1 MQPGELTIVLNREL
15 QKHLAKT
22 FNDFQTWT
30 RQAVKDVINEEGALT
45 CREAIVYSPPLDG
58 GNGRQH
64 SGGGKGDKPIA
75 KRWGEFA
82 VAADVTTVVT
92 EDSKSLAAS
101 VNSRSNPFDKFMKW
115 KRGKPPKGSGFLDKV
130 WRDQNVQRAYARAR
144 NVLRKWNGTR
154 NHQVIGNQAAL
165 KQLHEN
171 ARRLY
176 RGRIRKNGGRDIEG
190 KLKGYGWRFADA
202 KLISD
207 YIKLRQ
213 QRVGW
218 MKAGWVTAIRKLPV
232 PIINGIPKQFGLRK
246 LPAWITRHQVGHGS
260 VGIFIRSGGIAESYA
275 ITVRNDLANIFGVG
289 YLAGTKEKVIEVRGN
304 KMTLRMRH
312 LMRAALEKA
321 NKGQKPT

>member
-1 MQPGELTIVLNREL
+1 MKPGELQIVLNREL
-15 QKHLAKT
+15 QKQLAKT

-45 CREAIVYSPPLDG
+45 CREAINYSPPLDG
-58 GNGRQH
+58 
-64 SGGGKGDKPIA
+64 SGGGKGDKKVA
-75 KRWGEFA
+75 ERWGNWA
-82 VAADVTTVVT
+82 VANDVTTVVT
-92 EDSKSLAAS
+92 EDSRSLAAA
-101 VNSRSNPFDKFMKW
+101 VNSRSNPFDKFLKW

-130 WRDQNVQRAYARAR
+130 WRDENVQRAYARAR

-154 NHQVIGNQAAL
+154 NHQQLDSQAAIKL
-165 KQLHEN
+165 LHDN
-171 ARRLY
+171 ARKQY

-190 KLKGYGWRFADA
+190 KLKGFGWRFADA
-202 KLISD
+202 KLLKD

-213 QRVGW
+213 SRVGW
-218 MKAGWVTAIRKLPV
+218 MKAGWVSAISKIPV
-232 PIINGIPKQFGLRK
+232 PVINGVPKQFGLRK
-246 LPAWITRHQVGHGS
+246 LPAWITRHKGGHGG
-260 VGIFIRSGGIAESYA
+260 VGIYQTRGGIADSYA
-275 ITVRNDLANIFGVG
+275 ITVRNDLGNIFGVG